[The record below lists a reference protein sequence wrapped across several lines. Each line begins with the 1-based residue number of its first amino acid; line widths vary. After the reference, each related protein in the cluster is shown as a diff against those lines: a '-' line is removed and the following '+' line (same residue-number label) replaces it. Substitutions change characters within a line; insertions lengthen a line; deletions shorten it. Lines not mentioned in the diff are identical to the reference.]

1 MCPCRQYGLI
11 LQGPS
16 PRSPASSA
24 KEADASAWLL
34 ADREMQGKS
43 SDLAQYC
50 PIGTVQTHIPAK
62 CHREFG
68 YRIISSL
75 VILPPVVLLFWLGE
89 LYFLSLLALL
99 AAVMAWEWCSLVW
112 SERSL
117 TIRYLSA
124 AAAAL
129 LVFAAAYGF
138 QEMGTLLDIG
148 VLLGLGAIPLI
159 YAGTVRL
166 LTGAWN
172 VKLLSGLLIIFCPAF
187 AIYWIR
193 EMPGIG
199 FETALWLALSVIIT
213 DISAYAVGRSIG
225 GPKICRRISPNKT
238 FAGLGGGIAGSAG
251 FGAVFASYFGQTP
264 ELVALAGGVIAIVAQ
279 VGDFAESALKRH
291 FDVKDSGCL
300 IPGHGGVF
308 DRVDGQITVLP
319 FAAALMFFSGESM
332 LLWTWP

>member
-1 MCPCRQYGLI
+1 
-11 LQGPS
+11 
-16 PRSPASSA
+16 
-24 KEADASAWLL
+24 
-34 ADREMQGKS
+34 MQGKS
-43 SDLAQYC
+43 SDLAPDGVQS
-50 PIGTVQTHIPAK
+50 GTVQTHIPAK

-112 SERSL
+112 LERSL

-225 GPKICRRISPNKT
+225 GPKICRQSARTRPLPDLV
-238 FAGLGGGIAGSAG
+238 AGL
-251 FGAVFASYFGQTP
+251 
-264 ELVALAGGVIAIVAQ
+264 LVVLVSVLYLHPISGKHLNLSLWQ
-279 VGDFAESALKRH
+279 VE
-291 FDVKDSGCL
+291 
-300 IPGHGGVF
+300 
-308 DRVDGQITVLP
+308 
-319 FAAALMFFSGESM
+319 
-332 LLWTWP
+332 